1 MRNAASRHAKTSAT
15 DYHKLV
21 RLGTCFLLCALT
33 AVCADDRLASGPYVI
48 NSAAKSATIGWVV
61 ETGCVKTGA
70 SADQLACQ
78 APVLQSERVS
88 LSDLKPGET
97 VYYEIPGTAPAA
109 ERSGHF
115 EVPPVGRASFHFV
128 VFGDTRTRHD
138 LHRRVI
144 QAISA
149 TNPDFVVHTGD
160 LVQNGNNTAQWPV
173 FFDIEKDLL
182 RKTVFYPVLGNHER
196 NNARFHEFFETGTG
210 YYSFSWGSAHFS
222 MIDSDVANVA
232 ESSSERERFWT
243 GQRHWLEEDLQKNQK
258 ADFRFVVM
266 HHPPITVNHGNE
278 GHVSKD
284 TPLLIPLF
292 EKMKVTAV
300 FAGHDHDYQRHV
312 QNGIQYIVTGGGGA
326 PLAKV
331 EPGLPGVTVKVE
343 STEHY
348 VNVQVDGNKAHIQA
362 VALDGH
368 EIDAVDLNPTPAAG
382 AAGQ

>member
-1 MRNAASRHAKTSAT
+1 MRFAT
-15 DYHKLV
+15 W
-21 RLGTCFLLCALT
+21 FLLCALT

-48 NSAAKSATIGWVV
+48 NPAAKSATIGWVV

-70 SADQLACQ
+70 SADQLSCQ
-78 APVLQSERVS
+78 APVLESERVS
-88 LSDLKPGET
+88 VSGLKPGET
-97 VYYEIPGTAPAA
+97 IYYEIPGTAPAA
-109 ERSGHF
+109 ERTGHF
-115 EVPPVGRASFHFV
+115 KVPPVGRTSFHFV

-144 QAISA
+144 QAIST

-160 LVQNGNNTAQWPV
+160 LVQDGYNTAQWPI

-196 NNARFHEFFETGTG
+196 DNARFHEFFESGSG
-210 YYSFSWGSAHFS
+210 YYSFDWGSAHFS
-222 MIDSDVANVA
+222 MIDSDVKNVGEGEGA
-232 ESSSERERFWT
+232 HERFWT
-243 GQRHWLEEDLQKNQK
+243 EQRQWLEEDLQKNQK

-266 HHPPITVNHGNE
+266 HHPPITVNHEKE
-278 GHVSKD
+278 GHASKE
-284 TPLLIPLF
+284 TPLLMPLF

-300 FAGHDHDYQRHV
+300 FAGHDHDYQHHV
-312 QNGIQYIVTGGGGA
+312 KNGIQYIVTGGGGA

-331 EPGLPGVTVKVE
+331 GPGFPGITKKVE

-348 VNVQVDGNKAHIQA
+348 VNVQVDGNKAHMQA

-368 EIDAVDLNPTPAAG
+368 LIDSFDLNPSSPW
-382 AAGQ
+382 